1 MKTIVTEI
9 YKDAREL
16 LYSTPIE
23 GNKIKIENEDEVIK
37 AIRNKICLLVANAP
51 RPCGNTF
58 YLSLSLEE
66 RLVVFNWL
74 KNNNK
79 LNQLITYNLWCFGDN
94 YFYL

>member
-37 AIRNKICLLVANAP
+37 AIRNKILQQIIFFFLDS
-51 RPCGNTF
+51 RF
-58 YLSLSLEE
+58 KILS
-66 RLVVFNWL
+66 
-74 KNNNK
+74 
-79 LNQLITYNLWCFGDN
+79 
-94 YFYL
+94 